1 MTPQLCP
8 FCYRRCPTP
17 PIIVRKPRA
26 SCWKTK
32 RESRAALGYP
42 VFPNERPVQ
51 RSRNETEN
59 YTDDDP
65 GKQIGLLL
73 FIHLVHRELT
83 LLRSRRL
90 RVAYSCLCHSV
101 SSRRNTRRRVRL
113 RVAAPSGKPAR
124 LIVGRSSPD
133 CQLRAGQP
141 PCWPCSRDIPR
152 GIA

>member
-1 MTPQLCP
+1 MTPELCP

-17 PIIVRKPRA
+17 ALRSSSRKPRV
-26 SCWKTK
+26 SFWKTK
-32 RESRAALGYP
+32 PKNRAALGYP

-51 RSRNETEN
+51 RSRNETED
-59 YTDDDP
+59 YTDEDP

-101 SSRRNTRRRVRL
+101 SSRRNTGRRVRL
-113 RVAAPSGKPAR
+113 RVAAPSRFSA
-124 LIVGRSSPD
+124 
-133 CQLRAGQP
+133 AGAAYSWSVEP
-141 PCWPCSRDIPR
+141 
-152 GIA
+152 